1 MVYFNTNTA
10 FHPSLTAIATVVTES
25 ESTASTGVFN
35 HQNTKISIIIVPCMI
50 VIIILGVSTLC
61 FLGLCAKRKQWPVPV
76 DGSVRDD
83 GEASIKSDSDR
94 SVPDRS
100 GGHLVSAVVY
110 IVLQL
115 ATCLTSNRTSF
126 TLLQYS

>member
-1 MVYFNTNTA
+1 M
-10 FHPSLTAIATVVTES
+10 TVVTES
-25 ESTASTGVFN
+25 ESTASMGVFN

-50 VIIILGVSTLC
+50 VIIILGVSTFC
-61 FLGLCAKRKQWPVPV
+61 FLGLCVKYAKKRQYSVPV

-83 GEASIKSDSDR
+83 GEDSDK
-94 SVPDRS
+94 SVPNRT

-115 ATCLTSNRTSF
+115 ATCLTSYKTSF
-126 TLLQYS
+126 TPLPLLQYS